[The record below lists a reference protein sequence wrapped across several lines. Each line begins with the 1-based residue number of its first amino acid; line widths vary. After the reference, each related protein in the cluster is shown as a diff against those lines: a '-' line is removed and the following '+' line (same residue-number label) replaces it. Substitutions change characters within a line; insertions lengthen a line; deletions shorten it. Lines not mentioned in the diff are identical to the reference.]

1 MAVQPTRTVDF
12 DRANEVVQRFQ
23 KESTKWLYG
32 LDDAARILSWA
43 FFTLLP
49 YPDNLSKQ
57 RQT

>member
-32 LDDAARILSWA
+32 LDDARGLEGQGRVGDLRRGGDLAH
-43 FFTLLP
+43 
-49 YPDNLSKQ
+49 
-57 RQT
+57 